1 MTWLPS
7 DPPARRRFALAVAA
21 MVVLIVASNILVQQP
36 INAWLTWGA
45 LTYPMT
51 FLVTDL
57 INRGDGPRSARR
69 VVYLGFAVAAVAS
82 IYFAGPRIAMASA
95 SAFLAAQLLDVQ
107 LFDRLRAGSW
117 WRAPL
122 ISSTVASALD
132 TVLFFSLAFYGTD
145 VPWTTLL
152 VGDFLVKFVI
162 AFAMLG
168 PFRLMLP
175 ALPARGAP

>member
-1 MTWLPS
+1 MVGFFA
-7 DPPARRRFALAVAA
+7 DPRSRNRFLFAVLA
-21 MVVLIVASNILVQQP
+21 MVVLIVASNVLVQLP
-36 INAWLTWGA
+36 INNWLTWGA

-57 INRGDGPRSARR
+57 INRGDGPRAARR
-69 VVYLGFAVAAVAS
+69 VVYAGFAVAAVVS
-82 IYFAGPRIAMASA
+82 ILLAGPRIALASV
-95 SAFLAAQLLDVQ
+95 SAFLAAQLLDVRI
-107 LFDRLRAGSW
+107 FDRLRAGSW

-122 ISSTVASALD
+122 ISSTVASAFD

-152 VGDFLVKFVI
+152 VGDFLVKVAI

-168 PFRLMLP
+168 PFRALMP
-175 ALPARGAP
+175 ALAPRGVS

>member
-1 MTWLPS
+1 MGFLPA
-7 DPPARRRFALAVAA
+7 DARGRQRFLLAVGA
-21 MVVLIVASNILVQQP
+21 MVVLIVASNVLVQHP
-36 INAWLTWGA
+36 INDWLTWGA
-45 LTYPMT
+45 LTYPVT

-57 INRGDGPRSARR
+57 INRADGPRNARR

-107 LFDRLRAGSW
+107 VFDRLRAGAW

-122 ISSTVASALD
+122 VSTTLASALD

-152 VGDFLVKFVI
+152 VGDFLVKFVL
-162 AFAMLG
+162 ALALLG
-168 PFRLMLP
+168 PFRLISPRLS
-175 ALPARGAP
+175 ANGAR